1 MKKMLRVHP
10 RCGLVRDQ
18 TAEGKDREEWTPKRQ
33 MGSTG
38 IRRSLFLLPHW
49 YGTLF
54 LQKTYADKDVR
65 STNDAK
71 QSKRESWF
79 TTIKLP
85 TDVFDLLPEKPAIQ
99 TTTRP

>member
-65 STNDAK
+65 STNDA
-71 QSKRESWF
+71 E
-79 TTIKLP
+79 
-85 TDVFDLLPEKPAIQ
+85 
-99 TTTRP
+99 